1 MSVDVN
7 TSGHLHD
14 DFLRLLF
21 LHAHR
26 EAGPLTG
33 ELPGVLCLE
42 SGLSGELPG
51 ELPISIQQIRPLF

>member
-33 ELPGVLCLE
+33 ELSEVRLDSVE
-42 SGLSGELPG
+42 NY
-51 ELPISIQQIRPLF
+51 LFF